1 MRLPKLR
8 QFTEAQKQVY
18 LYAPTD
24 KHVLVSG
31 PPGTGKTLIA
41 CQRAIELEKRE
52 VPVMLGMFNR
62 VLARYSSNAADGSRI
77 PSATV
82 LTWFGDWWKRS
93 SGLPPHP
100 EGTNRIAIEV
110 PYEQKDAAKLAGAGW
125 YANEWRPWEKKKGVW
140 MMDVP
145 TYLANPEAFS
155 AWKVWHEPPRA
166 QDNPSSLDW
175 DAVAKHVLMY
185 EECIPDKALE
195 LGTLLIDE
203 GQDFPRGFY
212 KTLRTLSAVALA
224 RGARVQHPPRCF
236 VLADENQQITTS
248 NSTLDEIAGALG
260 IAADNRY
267 QLLDNFRNTREIA
280 ELARSFFA
288 DVGVMPNLPARQ
300 GERPMLSVVAN
311 QAQVA
316 QRISIWLT
324 NNPGKEVG
332 VLVFGEATRKMM
344 ATLLKDI
351 LSHQVGR
358 PIRVQS
364 YSWESRRDNP
374 ADKLQFDAP
383 DVVTVLNMQSCKGL
397 EFDATFIVDVSQAQI
412 GIYGPDR
419 FRMQMFVATSRARN
433 WVQLIDSGP
442 HAGAGPCFALMPGSD
457 VLEREAA
464 FAVSA
469 ATAPIAPPP
478 AATGSKAPV
487 VAELGEAAWVAQLQ
501 RIATRMSLQFDDH
514 RAGGGAL
521 WIGGGPE
528 LRPLLGPL
536 GLTYSEKRSAWWR
549 KQ

>member
-41 CQRAIELEKRE
+41 CQRAIELEKRT

-62 VLARYSSNAADGSRI
+62 VLAKYSANAADGSRI

-100 EGTNRIAIEV
+100 GDANRIAIEV
-110 PYEQKDAAKLAGAGW
+110 PYEQRGAAKEAGAQW
-125 YANEWRPWEKKKGVW
+125 HAKEWRPWEKRTGVW
-140 MMDVP
+140 MVDVQA
-145 TYLANPEAFS
+145 YLANPEAFS
-155 AWKVWHEPPRA
+155 AWKLWHEPPRA
-166 QDNPSSLDW
+166 QDNSSGVDW
-175 DAVAKHVLMY
+175 DAVSNHILMNV
-185 EECIPDKALE
+185 ECIPDHALE

-203 GQDFPRGFY
+203 GQDFPPGFY
-212 KTLRTLSAVALA
+212 KTLRTLSAVASA
-224 RGARVQHPPRCF
+224 RGARIQHPPRCF
-236 VLADENQQITTS
+236 VLADENQQITAS
-248 NSTLDEIAGALG
+248 NSTLDEIAATLG
-260 IAADNRY
+260 IAAENRY

-288 DVGVMPNLPARQ
+288 DVGVMPNLPARS
-300 GERPMLSVVAN
+300 GERPILSVVAN
-311 QAQVA
+311 RAQVA
-316 QRISIWLT
+316 QRIRIWLT

-332 VLVFGEATRKMM
+332 VLVFGEATRNAMT
-344 ATLLKDI
+344 ALLKGT
-351 LSHQVGR
+351 LSDELGR
-358 PIRVQS
+358 LVKVQS
-364 YSWESRRDNP
+364 YSWESRRENP
-374 ADKLQFDAP
+374 ADELQFDAP

-397 EFDATFIVDVSQAQI
+397 EFDATFIVDPHEAQI
-412 GIYGPDR
+412 GLYGTDR
-419 FRMQMFVATSRARN
+419 YRMQMFVATSRARD

-442 HAGAGPCFALMPGSD
+442 HAGTGPCVELLPGPD

-464 FAVSA
+464 PAGSA
-469 ATAPIAPPP
+469 RGVPPD
-478 AATGSKAPV
+478 AARPDPV
-487 VAELGEAAWVAQLQ
+487 PVAAASDGAWVAQLQ
-501 RIATRMSLQFDDH
+501 LIAKRMSLPFDDH
-514 RAGGGAL
+514 RSGGGAI

-528 LRPLLGPL
+528 LKPLLGPL
-536 GLTYSEKRSAWWR
+536 GLTYSERRSAWWR